1 MCICNYKK
9 QPTIEYSTFQYIY
22 LRIQPISFR
31 QLKFQFHRFYPILE
45 WMVPQFLYLPW
56 WMVAIGTHRTSFSNL
71 MLHIEMVL
79 YANIT
84 DLKIKSG

>member
-1 MCICNYKK
+1 
-9 QPTIEYSTFQYIY
+9 
-22 LRIQPISFR
+22 
-31 QLKFQFHRFYPILE
+31 
-45 WMVPQFLYLPW
+45 MVPQFLYLPW